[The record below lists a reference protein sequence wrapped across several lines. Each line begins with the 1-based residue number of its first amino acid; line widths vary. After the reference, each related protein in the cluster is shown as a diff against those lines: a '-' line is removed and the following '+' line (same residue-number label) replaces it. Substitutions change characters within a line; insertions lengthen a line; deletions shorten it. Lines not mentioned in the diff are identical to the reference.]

1 MVNVRIGRDGAKARQ
16 HQFEI
21 ITSQQRSH
29 EFRVSAPFSTL
40 TVLADTHE
48 DMMGWVAAIQ
58 ASILWSYEHI
68 PEDASAVSNAP
79 SGVEVTSCLSFQ
91 RSVLLASVFPKPHVV
106 FRLTSCRPLRNCAR
120 RLVRSTAQTAARR
133 LPIGCPPTLA
143 SCCALRLPFCL
154 AT

>member
-68 PEDASAVSNAP
+68 PEDTSSVSNAP
-79 SGVEVTSCLSFQ
+79 SGVEVTSYLPCQ
-91 RSVLLASVFPKPHVV
+91 RSVFLASVFPKPGVLLY
-106 FRLTSCRPLRNCAR
+106 FT
-120 RLVRSTAQTAARR
+120 
-133 LPIGCPPTLA
+133 
-143 SCCALRLPFCL
+143 
-154 AT
+154 